1 MIKNKKEKVKSDQ
14 KNILPIAFLMAFIV
28 GIVLFCAMVHIEKE
42 TLANYEK
49 KTLIVASTEVPEK
62 MLITEENIDNYFV
75 SKEIDKNIYPENAII
90 EKESLYGLA
99 PVYTISSGTAVTNNM
114 FDNIDEKI
122 NAMTD
127 PRSVGAGSTDLSQIV
142 SGIVR
147 PGDTIDIYVIANKNN
162 GENYFN
168 R

>member
-75 SKEIDKNIYPENAII
+75 SKEIDKNIYRF
-90 EKESLYGLA
+90 ES
-99 PVYTISSGTAVTNNM
+99 VYAL
-114 FDNIDEKI
+114 F
-122 NAMTD
+122 
-127 PRSVGAGSTDLSQIV
+127 Q
-142 SGIVR
+142 
-147 PGDTIDIYVIANKNN
+147 
-162 GENYFN
+162 
-168 R
+168 

>member
-1 MIKNKKEKVKSDQ
+1 MFVTAVPE
-14 KNILPIAFLMAFIV
+14 L
-28 GIVLFCAMVHIEKE
+28 IEKE

-99 PVYTISSGTAVTNNM
+99 PVYTISS
-114 FDNIDEKI
+114 
-122 NAMTD
+122 
-127 PRSVGAGSTDLSQIV
+127 
-142 SGIVR
+142 
-147 PGDTIDIYVIANKNN
+147 
-162 GENYFN
+162 
-168 R
+168 